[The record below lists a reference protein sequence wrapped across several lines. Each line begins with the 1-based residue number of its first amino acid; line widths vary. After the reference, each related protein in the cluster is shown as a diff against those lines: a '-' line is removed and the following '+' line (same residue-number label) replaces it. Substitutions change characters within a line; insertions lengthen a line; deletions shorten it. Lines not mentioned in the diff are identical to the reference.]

1 MKAGG
6 RTAALAV
13 TLAMLVGCA
22 GPRVSG
28 GRSEIGEIHL
38 FGVPVALN
46 LDSRPGP
53 DGIGVRVFMTPA
65 GRARGTE
72 MREGRLDVLMFDGVV
87 TAADFTRTPP
97 LKVWSF
103 NARQLAPVVGS
114 SALGI
119 GYQLALNW
127 EQNRPHVTSVT
138 VVARYHPPSG
148 PDLFSTPNSISVGT
162 R

>member
-1 MKAGG
+1 MTGLSLLTGCAAIHGAGG
-6 RTAALAV
+6 
-13 TLAMLVGCA
+13 
-22 GPRVSG
+22 
-28 GRSEIGEIHL
+28 GRGDIGEIHL

-46 LDSRPGP
+46 LDSKPGP

-72 MREGRLDVLMFDGVV
+72 MHEGRLDVLMFDGVV
-87 TAADFTRTPP
+87 TETDFTRTPP

-103 NARQLAPVVGS
+103 TAQQLAPVVGS

-127 EQNRPHVTSVT
+127 GQSRPHVTSVT